1 MSLIREFVL
10 ILLITAVT
18 GSILTA
24 VWLAAVHAGRGKR
37 SIHYAWWML
46 RGVFAGFL
54 MPLAYL
60 LVHRCTEMIQ
70 DNYDILSVSNVQLD
84 KVFAVLF
91 LIWAAGVLF
100 LLLSQLNIWICFRR
114 IKRGSMAVSKEYRQ
128 ILQKLCK
135 EMNIRKH
142 VLLYQG
148 YGVESPF
155 IFGVWSPRIYL
166 PVKEFST
173 EEIEMIL
180 YHELTH
186 YKQGDTFWKPLF
198 GLLGNIYWFNPLSR
212 RLWKEAVRWTE
223 ANCDSYCCE
232 EKFQARKYFML
243 LLEMGSADQ
252 NSLNNYAPMW
262 TEGGRELEWRV
273 KCMKKNRMKKPN
285 SIVIAGIVMLSVLG
299 GGLSAHAATEGVKVV
314 YLTAYRNTVEETE
327 ESQNDENE
335 LQEFEGTAEEFAGME
350 IIEDSSGEQITAR
363 SRVGGIDWAVGN
375 NSVRYTGG
383 FKVNARGK
391 IKVAVSIE
399 PADKSVRV
407 GIVKPDGKT
416 SYVTGK
422 NTIFH
427 TFSITK
433 TGTYKVFVMNKSG
446 KKVSV
451 SGSYFR
457 E

>member
-1 MSLIREFVL
+1 
-10 ILLITAVT
+10 
-18 GSILTA
+18 
-24 VWLAAVHAGRGKR
+24 
-37 SIHYAWWML
+37 
-46 RGVFAGFL
+46 
-54 MPLAYL
+54 
-60 LVHRCTEMIQ
+60 
-70 DNYDILSVSNVQLD
+70 
-84 KVFAVLF
+84 
-91 LIWAAGVLF
+91 
-100 LLLSQLNIWICFRR
+100 
-114 IKRGSMAVSKEYRQ
+114 
-128 ILQKLCK
+128 
-135 EMNIRKH
+135 
-142 VLLYQG
+142 
-148 YGVESPF
+148 
-155 IFGVWSPRIYL
+155 
-166 PVKEFST
+166 
-173 EEIEMIL
+173 
-180 YHELTH
+180 
-186 YKQGDTFWKPLF
+186 
-198 GLLGNIYWFNPLSR
+198 
-212 RLWKEAVRWTE
+212 
-223 ANCDSYCCE
+223 
-232 EKFQARKYFML
+232 
-243 LLEMGSADQ
+243 
-252 NSLNNYAPMW
+252 
-262 TEGGRELEWRV
+262 
-273 KCMKKNRMKKPN
+273 MKKSRMKKPN